1 MTLKTVSYR
10 DHAPGLVPP
19 GLPWRR
25 LASLVCGGAFF
36 AGCASSPKGPGP
48 IGWTQPPEAVTMA
61 TAQRTL
67 DQVNDEATLSALEAR
82 DTDPVRA
89 KLPERSGR
97 NLAREYK
104 RAARRLRRLGARVGV
119 LEARVHEE
127 DGRRV
132 VTALTL
138 HRRRSTLTKIVFQ
151 WAFDAD
157 GRFEVLSIQRHPWP
171 HEIGEVAEDYL
182 SVNRFRFPLVG
193 EWDVLHG
200 GRTLAVNQ
208 HLNHPQQRWAFDFV
222 VREDGELRTPGNK
235 SNESYHGHGGTI
247 VAPAPGVVVFSRD
260 GMPENLP
267 GKRGKLGGNGVVIDH
282 GFGEFT
288 AHWHMINGTVTAK
301 VGDRVEY
308 GQVLGKVGNSGR
320 STMPHL
326 HVHLV
331 SAAPGESPQAL
342 PLEFH
347 DVVVDGVPKRRFMP
361 PRPTKVRQR
370 ADGDSRPKRDKRPLF
385 DL

>member
-1 MTLKTVSYR
+1 MRLVFVPYR
-10 DHAPGLVPP
+10 AQRDPMVPLTRSACRI
-19 GLPWRR
+19 GI
-25 LASLVCGGAFF
+25 LALCGAFL
-36 AGCASSPKGPGP
+36 AGCTNLGPGP
-48 IGWTQPPEAVTMA
+48 VGWPQPPQAAMTA
-61 TAQRTL
+61 AAQRTL
-67 DQVNDEATLSALEAR
+67 EAPSDEATLSALEAK

-89 KLPERSGR
+89 KLPPRSGR
-97 NLAREYK
+97 NVDREYR
-104 RAARRLRRLGARVGV
+104 RAARRVRRLGARVGV
-119 LEARVHEE
+119 LEARVHDE

-138 HRRRSTLTKIVFQ
+138 YRKRSRLTKLVFQ
-151 WAFDAD
+151 WSFDGE
-157 GRFEVLSIQRHPWP
+157 GRFDLLSIRPHPWP
-171 HEIGEVAEDYL
+171 DEIGEIAEDYL

-200 GRTLAVNQ
+200 GRTPDVNK
-208 HLNHPQQRWAFDFV
+208 HFNHVQQRWAFDFV
-222 VREDGELRTPGNK
+222 IREGGELRAAGSK
-235 SNESYHGHGGTI
+235 SNESYYGHGGTI

-260 GMPENLP
+260 GMRENRP
-267 GKRGKLGGNGVVIDH
+267 GRRGKLGGNGVVIDH

-288 AHWHMINGTVTAK
+288 AHWHMITGTVTAQ

-308 GQVLGKVGNSGR
+308 GQALGKVGNSGR

-347 DVVVDGVPKRRFMP
+347 DVVVDGVPQRRSMP

-370 ADGDSRPKRDKRPLF
+370 ADGDPQPARDKRPLF